1 MNRRHF
7 GVALTACA
15 AVAASRA
22 FGQQAAV
29 RAPDV
34 PYEPSPPEVVRAML
48 ELAGVTNRDVVY
60 DLGSGDGRIVIA
72 AARDFGAR
80 AVGID
85 IDPKRIEESNE
96 NARRANVTDRVRF
109 LQGDLFESDFSE
121 ATVVT
126 LFLWPHIN
134 MKLRPQLMK
143 LRPGT
148 RIVSHVHDL
157 GDWRPERTQKVRVAE
172 TGRERTLYLWVLPMK
187 NATAAA
193 MDDASPAS
201 RAFHQG

>member
-1 MNRRHF
+1 MNRRQF
-7 GVALTACA
+7 GA
-15 AVAASRA
+15 AVGAVVAAPRA
-22 FGQQAAV
+22 FGQPAAV

-34 PYEPSPPEVVRAML
+34 PYEPSPPEVVTAML
-48 ELAGVTNRDVVY
+48 QLADVKKSDVVY

-85 IDPKRIEESNE
+85 IDPKRIEESTA
-96 NARRANVTDRVRF
+96 NARRANVTDRVKF
-109 LQGDLFESDFSE
+109 IQGDLFESDFSE
-121 ATVVT
+121 ATIVT

-134 MKLRPQLMK
+134 MKLRPKLMT

-157 GDWRPERTQKVRVAE
+157 GDWKPARSQRVMTQQ
-172 TGRERTLYLWVLPMK
+172 GRERQLYLWIVGNP
-187 NATAAA
+187 
-193 MDDASPAS
+193 
-201 RAFHQG
+201 

>member
-1 MNRRHF
+1 M
-7 GVALTACA
+7 
-15 AVAASRA
+15 AASRA

-34 PYEPSPPEVVRAML
+34 PYEPSPPEVVTAML
-48 ELAGVTNRDVVY
+48 QLAGVTSRDVVY

-72 AARDFGAR
+72 AAREFGAR

-85 IDPKRIEESNE
+85 IDPKRIEESNA

-109 LQGDLFESDFSE
+109 VQGDLFESDFSE

-134 MKLRPQLMK
+134 MKLRPKLTA

-157 GDWRPERTQKVRVAE
+157 GDWRADRTQKVRVAE

-187 NATAAA
+187 S
-193 MDDASPAS
+193 ASAPPVGGAS
-201 RAFHQG
+201 RLSLDAGGSASRLRQRV

>member
-1 MNRRHF
+1 MNRRDF
-7 GVALTACA
+7 SVALA
-15 AVAASRA
+15 AGAALAASRA
-22 FGQQAAV
+22 FAQPA

-48 ELAGVTNRDVVY
+48 ELAGVTSRDIVY

-85 IDPKRIEESNE
+85 IDPKRIAESNE
-96 NARRANVTDRVRF
+96 NAQRANVADRVKF
-109 LQGDLFESDFSE
+109 IQGDLFESDFAE

-134 MKLRPQLMK
+134 MKLRPQLLK

-148 RIVSHVHDL
+148 RIVSYVHDL
-157 GDWRPERTQKVRVAE
+157 GDWKPERTSRITTAQ
-172 TGRERTLYLWVLPMK
+172 GRERFIYLWSVR
-187 NATAAA
+187 
-193 MDDASPAS
+193 S
-201 RAFHQG
+201 G

>member
-1 MNRRHF
+1 MNRRQF
-7 GVALTACA
+7 GISLVA
-15 AVAASRA
+15 AVAASQA
-22 FGQQAAV
+22 FGQPAAV

-34 PYEPSPPEVVRAML
+34 PYEPSPPEVVGAML
-48 ELAGVTNRDVVY
+48 TLAGVTSRDVVY

-85 IDPKRIEESNE
+85 IDPKRIEESNA
-96 NARRANVTDRVRF
+96 NARRANVADRVRF
-109 LQGDLFESDFSE
+109 IQGDLFESDFSE

-134 MKLRPQLMK
+134 MKLRPKLMT

-157 GDWRPERTQKVRVAE
+157 GDWKPTRLQSVMTQE
-172 TGRERTLYLWVLPMK
+172 GRERRLYLWTVGK
-187 NATAAA
+187 
-193 MDDASPAS
+193 S
-201 RAFHQG
+201 

>member
-1 MNRRHF
+1 MNRRQF
-7 GVALTACA
+7 GAALGVALA
-15 AVAASRA
+15 APRA

-34 PYEPSPPEVVRAML
+34 PYEPSPPEVVTAML
-48 ELAGVTNRDVVY
+48 QLADVRKDDVVY

-72 AARDFGAR
+72 AAREFGAR

-85 IDPKRIEESNE
+85 IDPKRIEESNA

-134 MKLRPQLMK
+134 MKLRPKLVA

-157 GDWRPERTQKVRVAE
+157 GDWKPARTQKIPIQQ
-172 TGRERTLYLWVLPMK
+172 GRERQLYLWVVGKP
-187 NATAAA
+187 
-193 MDDASPAS
+193 
-201 RAFHQG
+201 

>member
-1 MNRRHF
+1 VNRRHF
-7 GVALTACA
+7 NVALAACA
-15 AVAASRA
+15 ATAATRA

-48 ELAGVTNRDVVY
+48 ELAEVSSKDVVY
-60 DLGSGDGRIVIA
+60 DLGSGDGRIVVA

-96 NARRANVTDRVRF
+96 NARRASVTDRVKF
-109 LQGDLFESDFSE
+109 VQGDLFESDFSE

-134 MKLRPQLMK
+134 MKLRPKLLA

-157 GDWRPERTQKVRVAE
+157 GDWKPTRSIRV
-172 TGRERTLYLWVLPMK
+172 TMQNGRERQLHLWIVGSARTRADGWSAL
-187 NATAAA
+187 AAV
-193 MDDASPAS
+193 S
-201 RAFHQG
+201 R